1 MSTLILCETPAS
13 GGTELRA
20 YGAEVIVVVM
30 VPV

>member
-1 MSTLILCETPAS
+1 MSPLILPETPVA
-13 GGTELRA
+13 GCTEPGP